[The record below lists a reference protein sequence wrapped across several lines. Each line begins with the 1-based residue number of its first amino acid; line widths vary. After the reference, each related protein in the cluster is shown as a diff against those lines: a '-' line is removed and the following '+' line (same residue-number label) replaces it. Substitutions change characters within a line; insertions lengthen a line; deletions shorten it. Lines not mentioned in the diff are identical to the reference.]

1 MEDELLLRYSRQILL
16 PEIDVAGQMQL
27 IESSVLLLGLGG
39 LGSVVSMYLA
49 AAGVG
54 NLILVD
60 DDDVELSNLQRQ
72 IVHTTD
78 RIGEKKVESAKRN
91 LMALNPNTAI
101 TTIDRVLDE
110 EGFNQ
115 VISDVD
121 IIVDATDNFESRFF
135 INRQSIKHVKPLVS
149 GAATRLEGQI
159 SVFNSTADSP
169 CYECLYS
176 RGTSEQS
183 ESCSESG
190 VVAPL
195 LGIIGSI
202 QAMEVL
208 KLIVGFGE
216 SLEGRLLLLDSSSME
231 WHSVSLSKDPQCN
244 ACSRSKTHPI

>member
-16 PEIDVAGQMQL
+16 PEIDMAGQIQL
-27 IESSVLLLGLGG
+27 TESSVLLLGLGG

-54 NLILVD
+54 KLILVD
-60 DDDVELSNLQRQ
+60 NDRVELSNLQRQ
-72 IVHTTD
+72 IVHTTHSL
-78 RIGEKKVESAKRN
+78 GEKKVESAKRN
-91 LMALNPNTAI
+91 LAALNPNTKI
-101 TTIDRVLDE
+101 STIDEVLDE
-110 EGFNQ
+110 EGFNR
-115 VISDVD
+115 VIPDVD

-135 INRQSIKHVKPLVS
+135 INRQSIKHLKPLVS

-159 SVFNSTADSP
+159 SVFNSTAESP
-169 CYECLYS
+169 CYECLYNRS
-176 RGTSEQS
+176 TSEQS

-231 WHSVSLSKDPQCN
+231 WHSISLNKDPQCK
-244 ACSRSKTHPI
+244 ACTWPKL

>member
-1 MEDELLLRYSRQILL
+1 
-16 PEIDVAGQMQL
+16 
-27 IESSVLLLGLGG
+27 
-39 LGSVVSMYLA
+39 
-49 AAGVG
+49 
-54 NLILVD
+54 
-60 DDDVELSNLQRQ
+60 
-72 IVHTTD
+72 
-78 RIGEKKVESAKRN
+78 
-91 LMALNPNTAI
+91 MALNPNTTI
-101 TTIDRVLDE
+101 TTIDRVLDD

-135 INRQSIKHVKPLVS
+135 INRQSIKHGKPLVS

-159 SVFNSTADSP
+159 SVFNSTAASP
-169 CYECLYS
+169 CYECLYN
-176 RGTSEQS
+176 RGTPEQS
-183 ESCSESG
+183 ESCSDSG

-244 ACSRSKTHPI
+244 ACSRSKANPI

>member
-91 LMALNPNTAI
+91 LMALNPNTTI
-101 TTIDRVLDE
+101 TAIDRVLDE
-110 EGFNQ
+110 EGFDQ

-135 INRQSIKHVKPLVS
+135 INRQSINRRRSVK
-149 GAATRLEGQI
+149 E
-159 SVFNSTADSP
+159 
-169 CYECLYS
+169 
-176 RGTSEQS
+176 
-183 ESCSESG
+183 
-190 VVAPL
+190 
-195 LGIIGSI
+195 
-202 QAMEVL
+202 
-208 KLIVGFGE
+208 
-216 SLEGRLLLLDSSSME
+216 
-231 WHSVSLSKDPQCN
+231 
-244 ACSRSKTHPI
+244 

>member
-1 MEDELLLRYSRQILL
+1 MEDDLLLRYSRQILL
-16 PEIDVAGQMQL
+16 PEIDLAGQMRL
-27 IESSVLLLGLGG
+27 ADSAVLLLGLGG

-60 DDDVELSNLQRQ
+60 NDNVELSNLQRQ

-78 RIGEKKVESAKRN
+78 RIGQKKVESAKLN
-91 LMALNPNTAI
+91 LSALNPNTKI
-101 TTIDRVLDE
+101 TTFDHILDE
-110 EGFNQ
+110 YDFDQ
-115 VISDVD
+115 VLPDVD

-135 INRQSIKHVKPLVS
+135 INRQSLKHMKPLVS
-149 GAATRLEGQI
+149 GAAIRLEGQI
-159 SVFNSTADSP
+159 SVFNSNAKSP
-169 CYECLYS
+169 CYECLYNHDTTDPS
-176 RGTSEQS
+176 A
-183 ESCSESG
+183 SCSESG

-216 SLEGRLLLLDSSSME
+216 NLEGRLLLLDSSSME
-231 WHSVSLSKDPQCN
+231 WHSVSLRKDPQCN
-244 ACSRSKTHPI
+244 ACSRPTS

>member
-1 MEDELLLRYSRQILL
+1 VEDELLLRYSRQILL
-16 PEIDVAGQMQL
+16 PEIDLGGQIRLM
-27 IESSVLLLGLGG
+27 ESSVLLLGLGG

-60 DDDVELSNLQRQ
+60 DDNVELSNLQRQ

-78 RIGEKKVESAKRN
+78 SIGEKKVESAKRN
-91 LMALNPNTAI
+91 LMSLNPNTTI
-101 TTIDRVLDE
+101 TTIDKVLDE
-110 EGFNQ
+110 EGFDR
-115 VISDVD
+115 VMADVD

-135 INRQSIKHVKPLVS
+135 INRQSIKHLKPLVS

-159 SVFNSTADSP
+159 SVFNATAESP
-169 CYECLYS
+169 CYECLYN
-176 RGTSEQS
+176 RDTSGHS

-190 VVAPL
+190 VIAPL

-202 QAMEVL
+202 QAIEVL

-231 WHSVSLSKDPQCN
+231 WHSVSLSKDPECN
-244 ACSRSKTHPI
+244 ACTRPK

>member
-16 PEIDVAGQMQL
+16 PEIDLGGQIRLM
-27 IESSVLLLGLGG
+27 ESSVLLLGLGG

-60 DDDVELSNLQRQ
+60 DDNVELSNLQRQ

-78 RIGEKKVESAKRN
+78 SIGEKKVESAKRN
-91 LMALNPNTAI
+91 LMSLNPNTTI
-101 TTIDRVLDE
+101 TTIDKVLDE
-110 EGFNQ
+110 EGFDR
-115 VISDVD
+115 VMADVD

-135 INRQSIKHVKPLVS
+135 INRQSIKHLKPLVS

-159 SVFNSTADSP
+159 SVFNATAESP
-169 CYECLYS
+169 CYECLYN
-176 RGTSEQS
+176 RDTSGHS

-190 VVAPL
+190 VIAPL

-202 QAMEVL
+202 QAIEVL

-231 WHSVSLSKDPQCN
+231 WHSVSLSKDPECN
-244 ACSRSKTHPI
+244 ACTRPK